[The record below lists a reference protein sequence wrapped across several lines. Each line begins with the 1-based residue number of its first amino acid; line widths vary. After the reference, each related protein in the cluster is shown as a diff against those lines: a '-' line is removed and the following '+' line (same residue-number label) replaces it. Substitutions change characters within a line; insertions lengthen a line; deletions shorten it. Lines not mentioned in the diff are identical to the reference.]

1 MEQFRLKRILSK
13 YEYFIDEFNENKY
26 LFESYSN
33 AFNKEFKLKKD
44 EPENIET
51 GENIENIET
60 GETGETGE
68 TDETGETGET
78 DEIDEIDET
87 DETGKTDETGEK
99 DEPVKNIF
107 LKNIYHKLSLVTHP
121 DKGGS
126 QEIFKTVNDH
136 YTNSNTLGLIS
147 MAHKYNIPTL
157 EFLSSY
163 TEDDFDKDITL
174 ISEKSAR
181 IKSSLAWVWQSA
193 DLAKRQ
199 ELQNRFGF
207 KHL

>member
-44 EPENIET
+44 EPEKVET
-51 GENIENIET
+51 GENIET
-60 GETGETGE
+60 GETGET
-68 TDETGETGET
+68 
-78 DEIDEIDET
+78 DEIDET

-126 QEIFKTVNDH
+126 QEIFKIVNDH

>member
-44 EPENIET
+44 EPEKVEKGENIET
-51 GENIENIET
+51 GESGET

-68 TDETGETGET
+68 SGETVESGEY
-78 DEIDEIDET
+78 
-87 DETGKTDETGEK
+87 GESGENI
-99 DEPVKNIF
+99 EPVKNIF

-193 DLAKRQ
+193 DSAKRL

-207 KHL
+207 KQM